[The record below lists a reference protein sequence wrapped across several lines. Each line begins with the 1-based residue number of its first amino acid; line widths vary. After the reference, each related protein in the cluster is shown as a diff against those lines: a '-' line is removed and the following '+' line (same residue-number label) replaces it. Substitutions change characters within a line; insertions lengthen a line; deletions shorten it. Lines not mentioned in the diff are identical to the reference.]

1 MCSPCTCSD
10 TECEAMCSV
19 CVWGG
24 VIACSPAPAVTQ
36 SARRYIAYPCTCSDT
51 ECEAMCSVCVWGG
64 VIACSP
70 APAVTQS
77 ARRYIAYVCGE
88 ESLRAALHLQ

>member
-1 MCSPCTCSD
+1 MLNVCVGGRSHCVQPCTCSD
-10 TECEAMCSV
+10 RECEAMC
-19 CVWGG
+19 
-24 VIACSPAPAVTQ
+24 
-36 SARRYIAYPCTCSDT
+36 RPCTCSDT